1 MTGQNKLFDQYLST
15 SFSETNKLEAGLDN
29 IKHIAS
35 TYDWNYKSVIPTD
48 KNIKILDIG
57 CGLGQFLYWLKQ
69 NGYNNYLGVDV
80 SQEMLDFCKANVT
93 DKVAKI
99 NSLAEFL
106 ADKADKKEAYDL
118 IVLNDV
124 IEHLPK
130 TEIINDLEIIKAALK
145 PNGMLIVK
153 TNNLAAITGPRL
165 RYEDFTHE
173 VGLTEHSLKQVLK
186 ISGYNQVDIYPF
198 DMPRTSL
205 FRWIRFIGQA
215 IIHQLWRLMFFLEF
229 TIVPKNVN
237 ELIFAVAKK

>member
-1 MTGQNKLFDQYLST
+1 MIDKTNKLFDQYLST
-15 SFSETNKLEAGLDN
+15 SFSETNKLEASLDN

-35 TYDWNYKSVIPTD
+35 TYDWNYKSIIPAD

-57 CGLGQFLYWLKQ
+57 CGLGQFLYWLKTK
-69 NGYNNYLGVDV
+69 GYNNYLGADV

-93 DKVAKI
+93 NKVLKI
-99 NSLAEFL
+99 NSMAEFL
-106 ADKADKKEAYDL
+106 ADKKEAYDL

-130 TEIINDLEIIKAALK
+130 TEIINDLEIIKTALK
-145 PNGMLIVK
+145 QSGRLIVK
-153 TNNLAAITGPRL
+153 TNNLAAITGARL

-173 VGLTEHSLKQVLK
+173 VGLTEHSLKQVLMLA
-186 ISGYNQVDIYPF
+186 GYKQVEIYPF

-205 FRWIRFIGQA
+205 FRWIRFLGQA
-215 IIHQLWRLMFFLEF
+215 VLHQLWRLMFFLEF

-237 ELIFAVAKK
+237 ELIFAIAKK